1 MGKGEK
7 VTEVTTLPLD
17 IFFFRKIGGNWLKNL
32 LLQPKYLFLKNTLV
46 RYNWPTKSCTDTY
59 CIQLDEFGVECMY
72 L

>member
-32 LLQPKYLFLKNTLV
+32 ITA
-46 RYNWPTKSCTDTY
+46 
-59 CIQLDEFGVECMY
+59 
-72 L
+72 